1 MPVLARPLPMFERVL
16 LRKSVGELV
25 ANRQRCWHCGRTPL
39 IGEDVHLYEVTSGT
53 RLVCD
58 LCRPLRKEP
67 PARTVLM
74 HSPERERAVRVR
86 RGSPKAS
93 ADGAFALRPPSGG

>member
-1 MPVLARPLPMFERVL
+1 MFERVL

-25 ANRQRCWHCGRTPL
+25 ANRDRCWHCGRTPL
-39 IGEDVHLYEVTSGT
+39 VGEHVHHYEATSGT

-67 PARTVLM
+67 PARTLLM
-74 HSPERERAVRVR
+74 HSPGHEKSVRVR
-86 RGSPKAS
+86 RAV
-93 ADGAFALRPPSGG
+93 